1 MSKMERALKGRFFSH
16 EFPTDSTGI
25 VLNETAI
32 RILGLKN
39 PIGTKM
45 FDFNEN
51 QHKYHV
57 IGVVKDFNYESVHSD
72 IRPMG
77 LVNLNGEAGSYLSIR
92 YEPGKSEQVTSMA
105 KQTWEKLLPGI
116 PVTYSYM
123 DDDYKNLYRNE
134 IQTRQVFAMLALL
147 AIIVAILGLLGLA
160 SFMAQRRT
168 QEIAIRKVSGA
179 GVVQIIRLLNWKFIK
194 WVLISFVLAC
204 PVAWWVMN
212 RWHQDFAYR
221 ISLSV
226 WIFILSGTIALA
238 LVIITVSM
246 VTLRAAS
253 VNPAESMKYE

>member
-1 MSKMERALKGRFFSH
+1 
-16 EFPTDSTGI
+16 
-25 VLNETAI
+25 
-32 RILGLKN
+32 
-39 PIGTKM
+39 
-45 FDFNEN
+45 
-51 QHKYHV
+51 
-57 IGVVKDFNYESVHSD
+57 
-72 IRPMG
+72 MG

-147 AIIVAILGLLGLA
+147 AIIVAILGILGLA

-168 QEIAIRKVSGA
+168 REIAIRKVSGA

-212 RWHQDFAYR
+212 RWLQDFVYR
-221 ISLSV
+221 ISLNA